1 MSAPD
6 SLHASLIAQRIDGR
20 WRGVLLR
27 GPSGA
32 GKSSLALR
40 AASLG
45 FRLVA
50 DDRVIVWR
58 SGGGV
63 FGRAPDA
70 LRGLVE
76 VRGVGV
82 VGAPACT
89 AIAGIALIA
98 DLVSDGTL
106 IERLPDPEQ
115 VLIAGVALP
124 LVRIVAESAAAPHAL
139 AAAFAA
145 LRHPL

>member
-1 MSAPD
+1 MSCQP
-6 SLHASLIAQRIDGR
+6 LHATLIARHSPGG

-27 GPSGA
+27 GASGA

-58 SGGGV
+58 SGATL
-63 FGRAPDA
+63 FGRAPDTLA
-70 LRGLVE
+70 GLIE

-82 VGAPACT
+82 GPSPGPLRLSP
-89 AIAGIALIA
+89 IHLLA
-98 DLVSDGTL
+98 DLVADPREV
-106 IERLPDPEQ
+106 ERTPEPEH
-115 VLIAGVALP
+115 VELFGAVLP
-124 LVRIVAESAAAPHAL
+124 LVRFAPFEASAADALAVAL
-139 AAAFAA
+139 AAVQ
-145 LRHPL
+145 RPL